1 MASRSCVSGCG
12 RFLTS
17 SDGHDRCPSCLG
29 FRHAEAALVD
39 ESCSH
44 CGNMTMAMLRSRY
57 LLARRGG
64 IPLALPRSS
73 SSGQRTTSA
82 QGQGDLRITVRASPS
97 STSPRASHSSSTSH
111 RLGFPDEYA
120 GSSDRAGPIISFGAP
135 ADDGVSITAS
145 GDELGSGE
153 DDSAALPPSGRV
165 ALPESD
171 PELTAMLSR
180 AAESIGL
187 HYRRPP
193 SPERSRLDDWF
204 LGAQAERRQPPPV
217 PFFPEVHEEV
227 TRSWKAPFSA
237 RNRPSASSVLTT
249 LDGGAAQGYV
259 EVPPV
264 ERAIAMQLCPQG
276 AAAWR
281 GNPRLPSRACKFSSA
296 LTAKAYGAAGQAA
309 SALHAMALLQVHQ
322 AKALKQLHEGDADP
336 GVLQE
341 LRTATDL
348 ALRATKVTAR
358 ALGQTMST
366 LVVQERHLWLT
377 LADMRESDKHR
388 FPDSPISQAGLFG
401 EAVED
406 FAQQFSA
413 AQKQTEAFRHILPR
427 RSAAVSTP
435 PPAAAPPSARRRGRP
450 PAASTSAPA
459 RPQQQPAL
467 RPQRGAGRRRQAQ
480 PASAPAKPVKRQ
492 GRRRPWDGRPGAFG
506 SCSSGDGDRTTPSP
520 GGGPGGES
528 FVSFLFCSA
537 KPKTSIKEQ
546 FPFPPG
552 PKRARMAVYET
563 SSPHSR
569 PPLSSP
575 VGSRVRSEDATPSPA
590 SPAQLWSQVSVTP
603 HTQTPLRDALPFESG
618 PCAPFRCP
626 TVGTSVT
633 PLVPLVQSLGAWLE
647 LPRPSRWLLRT
658 IRLGYAIQFARRPP
672 KFRGIRFTSV
682 LSKDA
687 PVLRAEVAVLLAKD
701 AIEPVPPAEM
711 KSGFYSPYFIVP
723 KKDGGLRPILDL
735 RVLNRALHK
744 LPFRMLTQ
752 RGPSEG
758 GRGASPLG
766 GALLAQSDLVPRTN
780 APRDSPSL
788 ANSSEE
794 GSTFSERGHPL
805 APAPRLVESP
815 RMVLGRDAEV
825 LSGLPPAV
833 VNTITSARALSTR
846 QAYRLKWNLFV
857 NWCSP
862 RREDPRRCP
871 IAVVLSFLQDGL
883 ERRLSPS
890 TLKVYVAAIAAHHDA
905 VDGKSLGK
913 HDLVIRFLRGA
924 RRLNPPR
931 PYLVPSWDLPSVL
944 SALRGAPFEPLQS
957 VELKFLSLKTVLLSA
972 LATVKRVGDLQ
983 AFSVDDSCL
992 EFGPADSHVV
1002 LRPRPGYVP
1011 KVPTMPFRDQV
1022 VNLQALPREEADPAI
1037 ALLCPVRALRIYV
1050 DRTQSFRTSDQLFVC
1065 FGGQQKGRAVSKQR
1079 LAHWIVEAIVLAY
1092 QARRL
1097 PCPLGVRAHST
1108 RGVASSWALARGASI
1123 ADICKAAGWA
1133 TPNTF
1138 ARFYNLRI
1146 EPVSS
1151 RVLVSDGQ

>member
-29 FRHAEAALVD
+29 FKHAEAALVD

-73 SSGQRTTSA
+73 SSGRRTTSA

-120 GSSDRAGPIISFGAP
+120 GSSDRAGPSISFGAP
-135 ADDGVSITAS
+135 ADDGLSITAS

-153 DDSAALPPSGRV
+153 DDLAALPPSGRV

-204 LGAQAERRQPPPV
+204 LGAQAECRQPPPV

-259 EVPPV
+259 GVPPV

-377 LADMRESDKHR
+377 LADMREADKHR
-388 FPDSPISQAGLFG
+388 FLDSPISQAGLFG

-467 RPQRGAGRRRQAQ
+467 RPQRGAGRRRPAQ
-480 PASAPAKPVKRQ
+480 PASVPAKPVKRQ

-528 FVSFLFCSA
+528 FVSFCSVPFVLFWY
-537 KPKTSIKEQ
+537 PK
-546 FPFPPG
+546 
-552 PKRARMAVYET
+552 
-563 SSPHSR
+563 
-569 PPLSSP
+569 
-575 VGSRVRSEDATPSPA
+575 
-590 SPAQLWSQVSVTP
+590 
-603 HTQTPLRDALPFESG
+603 
-618 PCAPFRCP
+618 
-626 TVGTSVT
+626 
-633 PLVPLVQSLGAWLE
+633 
-647 LPRPSRWLLRT
+647 
-658 IRLGYAIQFARRPP
+658 
-672 KFRGIRFTSV
+672 
-682 LSKDA
+682 
-687 PVLRAEVAVLLAKD
+687 
-701 AIEPVPPAEM
+701 
-711 KSGFYSPYFIVP
+711 
-723 KKDGGLRPILDL
+723 
-735 RVLNRALHK
+735 
-744 LPFRMLTQ
+744 
-752 RGPSEG
+752 
-758 GRGASPLG
+758 
-766 GALLAQSDLVPRTN
+766 
-780 APRDSPSL
+780 
-788 ANSSEE
+788 
-794 GSTFSERGHPL
+794 
-805 APAPRLVESP
+805 
-815 RMVLGRDAEV
+815 
-825 LSGLPPAV
+825 
-833 VNTITSARALSTR
+833 
-846 QAYRLKWNLFV
+846 
-857 NWCSP
+857 
-862 RREDPRRCP
+862 
-871 IAVVLSFLQDGL
+871 LQ
-883 ERRLSPS
+883 
-890 TLKVYVAAIAAHHDA
+890 
-905 VDGKSLGK
+905 
-913 HDLVIRFLRGA
+913 
-924 RRLNPPR
+924 
-931 PYLVPSWDLPSVL
+931 
-944 SALRGAPFEPLQS
+944 
-957 VELKFLSLKTVLLSA
+957 
-972 LATVKRVGDLQ
+972 
-983 AFSVDDSCL
+983 
-992 EFGPADSHVV
+992 
-1002 LRPRPGYVP
+1002 
-1011 KVPTMPFRDQV
+1011 
-1022 VNLQALPREEADPAI
+1022 
-1037 ALLCPVRALRIYV
+1037 
-1050 DRTQSFRTSDQLFVC
+1050 
-1065 FGGQQKGRAVSKQR
+1065 
-1079 LAHWIVEAIVLAY
+1079 
-1092 QARRL
+1092 
-1097 PCPLGVRAHST
+1097 
-1108 RGVASSWALARGASI
+1108 
-1123 ADICKAAGWA
+1123 
-1133 TPNTF
+1133 
-1138 ARFYNLRI
+1138 
-1146 EPVSS
+1146 
-1151 RVLVSDGQ
+1151 

>member
-1 MASRSCVSGCG
+1 M
-12 RFLTS
+12 
-17 SDGHDRCPSCLG
+17 
-29 FRHAEAALVD
+29 D

-73 SSGQRTTSA
+73 SSGRRTTSA

-120 GSSDRAGPIISFGAP
+120 GSSDRAGPSISFGAP
-135 ADDGVSITAS
+135 ADDGISITAS

-180 AAESIGL
+180 AAES
-187 HYRRPP
+187 
-193 SPERSRLDDWF
+193 
-204 LGAQAERRQPPPV
+204 
-217 PFFPEVHEEV
+217 
-227 TRSWKAPFSA
+227 
-237 RNRPSASSVLTT
+237 
-249 LDGGAAQGYV
+249 
-259 EVPPV
+259 
-264 ERAIAMQLCPQG
+264 

-388 FPDSPISQAGLFG
+388 FLDSPISQAGLFG

-427 RSAAVSTP
+427 RSAAV
-435 PPAAAPPSARRRGRP
+435 
-450 PAASTSAPA
+450 
-459 RPQQQPAL
+459 
-467 RPQRGAGRRRQAQ
+467 
-480 PASAPAKPVKRQ
+480 
-492 GRRRPWDGRPGAFG
+492 FG
-506 SCSSGDGDRTTPSP
+506 SCSSGDGDHTTPSP

-528 FVSFLFCSA
+528 FVSFLFCS
-537 KPKTSIKEQ
+537 KTLIKEQ

-633 PLVPLVQSLGAWLE
+633 PLVPLVRSLGAWLE

-752 RGPSEG
+752 RRIFQCIRPFDWFAAIDLKDAYFHVSILPRHRPFLRFAFEG
-758 GRGASPLG
+758 RAYQYKALPFGLSLSPRVFTKVVEA
-766 GALLAQSDLVPRTN
+766 ALVPLREAGIRILNYLDDWLILAQSRALLCEH
-780 APRDSPSL
+780 RD
-788 ANSSEE
+788 
-794 GSTFSERGHPL
+794 
-805 APAPRLVESP
+805 
-815 RMVLGRDAEV
+815 MVLSH
-825 LSGLPPAV
+825 LSRLGLQ
-833 VNTITSARALSTR
+833 VN
-846 QAYRLKWNLFV
+846 
-857 NWCSP
+857 
-862 RREDPRRCP
+862 REK
-871 IAVVLSFLQDGL
+871 SK
-883 ERRLSPS
+883 LSPS
-890 TLKVYVAAIAAHHDA
+890 QRISFLGMELDSVNLTARLSEERAQSMLRCLESLQRKRAVPLKHFQRLLGHMASSAAITPLGLLHMRPLQRWLHDRVPRWA
-905 VDGKSLGK
+905 WRHGTYRVSLTPSCRRTFSPWS
-913 HDLVIRFLRGA
+913 DLAFLRAGVPLEQVSRHVVVSTDASATGWGA
-924 RRLNPPR
+924 MCNGHAAAGLWTGPQLQWHINC
-931 PYLVPSWDLPSVL
+931 LELLAVWL
-944 SALRGAPFEPLQS
+944 ALRRFR
-957 VELKFLSLKTVLLSA
+957 TLLHEKHILVRSDNT
-972 LATVKRVGDLQ
+972 ATVAYINHQG
-983 AFSVDDSCL
+983 
-992 EFGPADSHVV
+992 G
-1002 LRPRPGYVP
+1002 LR
-1011 KVPTMPFRDQV
+1011 
-1022 VNLQALPREEADPAI
+1022 
-1037 ALLCPVRALRIYV
+1037 
-1050 DRTQSFRTSDQLFVC
+1050 S
-1065 FGGQQKGRAVSKQR
+1065 
-1079 LAHWIVEAIVLAY
+1079 
-1092 QARRL
+1092 RRM
-1097 PCPLGVRAHST
+1097 SQ
-1108 RGVASSWALARGASI
+1108 LARHLLLWSQK
-1123 ADICKAAGWA
+1123 CKKGPGWNDPMTA
-1133 TPNTF
+1133 VVPRVKGF
-1138 ARFYNLRI
+1138 ACYDLSF
-1146 EPVSS
+1146 S
-1151 RVLVSDGQ
+1151 RHNKNIKMEHFFLYILSRYFI